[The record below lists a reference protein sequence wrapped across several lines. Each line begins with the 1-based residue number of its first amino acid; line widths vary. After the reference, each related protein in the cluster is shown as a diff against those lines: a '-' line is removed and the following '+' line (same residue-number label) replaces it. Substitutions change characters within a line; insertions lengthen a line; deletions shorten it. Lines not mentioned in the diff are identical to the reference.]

1 MQEDPQAGRLDT
13 QISTLQSGQ
22 KRLQKRGLP
31 AFAGSQAGRGFW
43 QVVVAAVVSARWR
56 VVRSL
61 LGLDPKLPLLWS
73 TDLGNVGE
81 REGWMHEAMRCTAMR
96 CDAKCDARVGHKG
109 MESHPLCSLCVV
121 VSCVLL

>member
-22 KRLQKRGLP
+22 KRLQKKGLP

-61 LGLDPKLPLLWS
+61 LGLDPKLPLPWS

-81 REGWMHEAMRCTAMR
+81 RERDGCTKRCTALL
-96 CDAKCDARVGHKG
+96 CDAMRNV
-109 MESHPLCSLCVV
+109 MQE
-121 VSCVLL
+121 

>member
-43 QVVVAAVVSARWR
+43 QVVVAVVVSARWR

-81 REGWMHEAMRCTAMR
+81 RDEIWVERGESDFCDPVVRAPDLEGVEDYGMR
-96 CDAKCDARVGHKG
+96 CDVDR
-109 MESHPLCSLCVV
+109 LQFSLRLV
-121 VSCVLL
+121 